1 MLSVMTAIGVFVCR
15 PVDMLVPCR
24 TVWWI
29 TVCVGVYHDLRDN
42 TQESATQQAWWAVF
56 NDDPIANIMITF
68 YPSIAFFYPS
78 LDL

>member
-42 TQESATQQAWWAVF
+42 TQESPTQQA
-56 NDDPIANIMITF
+56 
-68 YPSIAFFYPS
+68 
-78 LDL
+78 